1 MMGLSTNE
9 EARKMNV
16 RAIFIDM
23 DGTLLTAS
31 NSISRRNK
39 EAIYKLINQGVK
51 VFLATGRHYDI
62 TAPYHKEIGLQTPM
76 ICLNGAA
83 IHDAATGR
91 IIRMKTVRL
100 NEERFHNLT
109 AESPCNVIIHT
120 ANGNYYKETNKE
132 INYWTNVG
140 QIPPRYIGDL
150 RKANYQ
156 DVLKYSVRTG
166 APCPELSSL
175 FKKEAEV
182 IDWNDGFELVA
193 PNVSKWSAIKTL
205 LTEIRMSPDEV
216 VAIGDGPN
224 DIEML
229 RHAGTG
235 VAMGNASEKVKLAA
249 DFVTGH
255 HENDGLAEF
264 IERNLLRSSKS
275 YAI

>member
-1 MMGLSTNE
+1 
-9 EARKMNV
+9 MNV

-23 DGTLLTAS
+23 DGTLLKAS
-31 NSISRRNK
+31 NSISSRNK
-39 EAIYKLINQGVK
+39 EAINRLINQGVK

-62 TAPYHKEIGLQTPM
+62 TVPYHKEIGLQTPM

-83 IHDAATGR
+83 IHDAESGR
-91 IIRMKTVRL
+91 IIQMKTVRL

-120 ANGNYYKETNKE
+120 ANGIYYKESNKE
-132 INYWTNVG
+132 IDYWAKVG
-140 QIPPRYIGDL
+140 QIPPLYIGDL
-150 RKANYQ
+150 RQVNYQ

-166 APCPELSSL
+166 APCPELSAL

-193 PNVSKWSAIKTL
+193 PNVSKWSAIKSL
-205 LTEIRMSPDEV
+205 LTEFRMSPSEV

-235 VAMGNASEKVKLAA
+235 VAMGNACEKVKAAA
-249 DFVTGH
+249 DFITGH

-264 IERNLLRSSKS
+264 IERNLLITSKS

>member
-1 MMGLSTNE
+1 MI
-9 EARKMNV
+9 V

-23 DGTLLTAS
+23 DGTLLKAS
-31 NSISRRNK
+31 NNISSRNM
-39 EAIYKLINQGVK
+39 EAINRLINQGVK
-51 VFLATGRHYDI
+51 VFLATGRHYEV

-83 IHDAATGR
+83 IHDAETGR
-91 IIRMKTVRL
+91 AMQMKTVRL
-100 NEERFHNLT
+100 NEERFHQLT
-109 AESPCNVIIHT
+109 AENSYNVIIHT
-120 ANGNYYKETNKE
+120 ANGLYCKETNEE
-132 INYWTNVG
+132 IDYWTKVG

-150 RKANYQ
+150 RQAYYQ

-166 APCPELSSL
+166 APTPELSSL

-182 IDWNDGFELVA
+182 INWNDGFEMVA
-193 PNVSKWSAIKTL
+193 PNVSKWSAIKNL
-205 LTEIRMSPDEV
+205 LHAFRISPSEV

-229 RHAGTG
+229 RHVGTG
-235 VAMGNASEKVKLAA
+235 VAMENASEEVKAAA

-264 IERNLLRSSKS
+264 IETYLHKS
-275 YAI
+275 YNSVI

>member
-1 MMGLSTNE
+1 
-9 EARKMNV
+9 MNV

-23 DGTLLTAS
+23 DGTLLKAS
-31 NSISRRNK
+31 NSISHRNM
-39 EAIYKLINQGVK
+39 EAIYRLINQGVK
-51 VFLATGRHYDI
+51 VFLATGRHYEV
-62 TAPYHKEIGLQTPM
+62 TAPYHKEIGLRTPM

-83 IHDAATGR
+83 IHDAETAR
-91 IIRMKTVRL
+91 VMQMKTIRL

-120 ANGNYYKETNKE
+120 VNGLYCKETNKE
-132 INYWTNVG
+132 IDYWTKVG

-150 RKANYQ
+150 RQANYQ

-166 APCPELSSL
+166 VPSPQISAL
-175 FKKEAEV
+175 FKEEAEV
-182 IDWNDGFELVA
+182 IDWNDGFEMVA
-193 PNVSKWSAIKTL
+193 PNVSKWSAIKSL
-205 LTEIRMSPDEV
+205 LTEFRISPNEV

-229 RHAGTG
+229 RHVGTG
-235 VAMGNASEKVKLAA
+235 VAMGNASEKVKAAA

-264 IERNLLRSSKS
+264 IERYLLKS

>member
-1 MMGLSTNE
+1 
-9 EARKMNV
+9 MNV

-23 DGTLLTAS
+23 DGTLLKTS
-31 NSISRRNK
+31 NYISRRNM
-39 EAIYKLINQGVK
+39 EAIYKLLNQGVK
-51 VFLATGRHYDI
+51 VFLATGRHYEV
-62 TAPYHKEIGLQTPM
+62 TAPYHKEIGLRTPM

-83 IHDAATGR
+83 IHDAETGR
-91 IIRMKTVRL
+91 VMQMKTVRL

-120 ANGNYYKETNKE
+120 VNGLYCKKTDEE
-132 INYWTNVG
+132 IDYWTKVG

-150 RKANYQ
+150 RQANYQ
-156 DVLKYSVRTG
+156 DVLKYSVRAG
-166 APCPELSSL
+166 APSPQISAL

-182 IDWNDGFELVA
+182 IDWNDGFEMVA
-193 PNVSKWSAIKTL
+193 PNVSKWSAIKSL
-205 LTEIRMSPDEV
+205 LTESRISPNEV

-229 RHAGTG
+229 RHVGTG
-235 VAMGNASEKVKLAA
+235 VAMGNASEKVKTAA

-264 IERNLLRSSKS
+264 IERYLLKSSES